1 MKTTSRS
8 PLTDDS
14 PVPITPGLI
23 MGAGTAGLAAVSQV
37 RQAWLGHRV
46 RVEEEDMKR
55 RLGIAILMSGL
66 SRIRVFNKNVVTIDP
81 EGIRLE
87 VFLGR
92 FFQCLTGDDVEA
104 AAVQRT
110 FD

>member
-1 MKTTSRS
+1 MDKYIDVANVGVGVAS
-8 PLTDDS
+8 
-14 PVPITPGLI
+14 
-23 MGAGTAGLAAVSQV
+23 LAALSQV
-37 RQAWLGHRV
+37 RQAWLAHRADV
-46 RVEEEDMKR
+46 DEKDMKR
-55 RLGIAILMSGL
+55 RLGIAVLMSGV

-92 FFQCLTGDDVEA
+92 FFQYLTGDDAEA

>member
-1 MKTTSRS
+1 MNKYV
-8 PLTDDS
+8 D
-14 PVPITPGLI
+14 VAII
-23 MGAGTAGLAAVSQV
+23 GAGIAGLAALSQV
-37 RQAWLGHRV
+37 RQAWLGHRAG
-46 RVEEEDMKR
+46 VEEENMKR
-55 RLGIAILMSGL
+55 RLGNAVLMSGL

-87 VFLGR
+87 VFLGW
-92 FFQCLTGDDVEA
+92 FFQYLTGDDVEA